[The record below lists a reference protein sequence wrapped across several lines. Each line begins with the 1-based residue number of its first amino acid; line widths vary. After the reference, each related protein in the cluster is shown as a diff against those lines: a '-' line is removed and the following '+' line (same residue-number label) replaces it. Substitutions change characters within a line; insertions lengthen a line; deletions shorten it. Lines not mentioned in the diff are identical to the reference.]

1 MSWKFASSRVHV
13 SRKLGLNRHYRTRA
27 KKGET
32 CSDLQRG
39 STCAPVALA
48 RARARDDNYHGLP
61 STGNLWRSTRAT
73 ASLLWGKK
81 KRENGVREGRRETRR
96 VREEECTCINFAPWH
111 AAHTR
116 LLAMRVVRSLYRHAD
131 FRNTGLHSG
140 PPFPLDPILL
150 LPSVWQSVSLPLRAL
165 CNINLTS

>member
-1 MSWKFASSRVHV
+1 V
-13 SRKLGLNRHYRTRA
+13 
-27 KKGET
+27 
-32 CSDLQRG
+32 
-39 STCAPVALA
+39 LA

-81 KRENGVREGRRETRR
+81 KRENDAREGRRETRR

-116 LLAMRVVRSLYRHAD
+116 SLAVRVIRSLYRHAD
-131 FRNTGLHSG
+131 FRNTGLCLG
-140 PPFPLDPILL
+140 PPFLLRRILSRL
-150 LPSVWQSVSLPLRAL
+150 FHRSRCFLPLHAL
-165 CNINLTS
+165 CNMKSRRIIFTKDKRQIVTKLRVQDVLYALHMQFPALKLIIHE